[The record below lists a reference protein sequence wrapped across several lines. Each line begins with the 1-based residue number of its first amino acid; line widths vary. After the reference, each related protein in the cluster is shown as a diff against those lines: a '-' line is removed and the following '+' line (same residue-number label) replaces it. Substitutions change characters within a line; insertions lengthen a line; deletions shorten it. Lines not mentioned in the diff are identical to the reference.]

1 MIHQKS
7 GGSCR
12 VSQKILK
19 CLLYVLRGLCWKK
32 MSLEDILGGSCRVS
46 RRHFRNKDL
55 SWRIGFACTQNTE
68 ASGTNEQNT
77 SHDVYACRVSRRHFR
92 NKDLSRRIRFTK
104 TSHDVYALLVLKT
117 QKPVVQMILLHYFQA
132 IFWYKSIVC
141 FIPLYRVLSHLHQ
154 HTHTH
159 VFIGSFIPIKSLL
172 GLLSHVFIG
181 TNTHTHTSFLIG
193 SFIPI
198 SSINHV

>member
-68 ASGTNEQNT
+68 ASGTNDFAPLFSGN
-77 SHDVYACRVSRRHFR
+77 
-92 NKDLSRRIRFTK
+92 
-104 TSHDVYALLVLKT
+104 LLVQINSLF
-117 QKPVVQMILLHYFQA
+117 Y
-132 IFWYKSIVC
+132 SS
-141 FIPLYRVLSHLHQ
+141 LSGPFSSAPT
-154 HTHTH
+154 HTHTRLYWVFYPNK
-159 VFIGSFIPIKSLL
+159 VFIGSFIPRLYWDE
-172 GLLSHVFIG
+172 H
-181 TNTHTHTSFLIG
+181 THTHVFLDWVFYPNILD
-193 SFIPI
+193 
-198 SSINHV
+198 